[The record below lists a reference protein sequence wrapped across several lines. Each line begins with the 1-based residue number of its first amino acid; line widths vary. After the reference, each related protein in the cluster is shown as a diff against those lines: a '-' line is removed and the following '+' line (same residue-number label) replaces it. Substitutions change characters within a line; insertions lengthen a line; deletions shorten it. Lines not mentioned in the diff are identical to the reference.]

1 MLIPNKHNGY
11 SRDGRRVYFLDMGND
26 QPAAEQKATTELPE
40 WAKPYAKDVLAKGQ
54 ALTDVNQNPYQTYD
68 QNRIAGF
75 SPMQQQAMQNAQG
88 MSVAPQTGE
97 ATAGATMAGLGG
109 LGVAGQANPYG
120 FQQQVGGYMN
130 PYMNQIL
137 APQLAEANR
146 QYDIGAT
153 RQQSAATQA
162 GAFGGSREAI
172 MAAENERNR
181 NTGLNQIYGQ
191 GLNTAFGQA
200 QNQYNQGLQNQLA
213 GFGLMNQSA
222 ANLGQLGQNQYG
234 QEMGINQLQAQYG
247 GQQQA
252 QMQRGLDTAYQDF
265 TNQQNYPYK
274 QLGFMSDM
282 IRGLPLG
289 QQSTTQMYQA
299 PPSGLQT
306 ASALGLGA
314 YGINQLS
321 KADGGSV
328 HDYADGGEI
337 KYYAG
342 NQESVTSEDNVR
354 SISKFLPA
362 KQLPASYQMAAARG
376 DLDAEVALQKQMA
389 ENKRL
394 SENASIDRGL
404 GSAFNS
410 LPPETQDGVVRA
422 AGGGILA
429 FSGKNTSFVAPEDA
443 EEDDERLS
451 EPQDDSSVG
460 YTGTPTQNAMA
471 QAFMASQARLQNIP
485 RYSPLTRAGRTSAQ
499 QRSFDELKEMAGPD
513 PYGAFEKSV
522 AEDKETSARVLEQ
535 NKGFAALQAIPAILQ
550 GGNALRGI
558 GAGAGALGAGFAE
571 AAKSDRAEKRYLNQM
586 QFHLADAKRKENMGL
601 FGEAR
606 KDVQD
611 AENARLNAVKEAR
624 VRTSAEG
631 ANYAKMT
638 TALRQPRGAA
648 GSAPKPPKLPERL
661 YDDNL
666 ANLLATEKPKENE
679 SPAQFNARIK
689 ATAGD
694 MTAKQVRTSDIGA
707 NKIDVEGKKLL
718 NVAAD
723 KAAESARRATNME
736 ASSKNIW
743 GSKNADAQIAEIYK
757 RNYDADIGRRA
768 EAMGASK
775 DLFNQHTTMP
785 AHGLKNPSQANP
797 NAAPAAAPAATGA
810 MTPAAWSEKWATL
823 SPGQTLVGLDGKT
836 YTKTKQ

>member
-1 MLIPNKHNGY
+1 MLIPNKYNGY
-11 SRDGRRVYFLDMGND
+11 SRDGRRLYYMDGGSD
-26 QPAAEQKATTELPE
+26 APAAEQKASTELPE
-40 WAKPYAKDVLAKGQ
+40 WAKPYAKDILAKGQ

-88 MSVAPQTGE
+88 MTVAPQTGE

-109 LGVAGQANPYG
+109 MGVAGQANPYG

-130 PYMNQIL
+130 PYLQMSL

-153 RQQSAATQA
+153 KQQSAATQA

-181 NTGLNQIYGQ
+181 NMGLNSIIGQ
-191 GLNTAFGQA
+191 GYNQAFGQA

-213 GFGLMNQSA
+213 GYGLMNQSA

-234 QEMGINQLQAQYG
+234 QQMGINQLQAQYG

-252 QMQRGLDTAYQDF
+252 QMQKGLDTSYQDF
-265 TNQQNYPYK
+265 LNQQNYPYK

-299 PPSGLQT
+299 PPSAIQT
-306 ASALGLGA
+306 AGALGLGA
-314 YGINQLS
+314 YGINQLNRAGGGS
-321 KADGGSV
+321 VHGYADGGAINYYDDGGSV
-328 HDYADGGEI
+328 
-337 KYYAG
+337 
-342 NQESVTSEDNVR
+342 TSEENVR

-376 DLDAEVALQKQMA
+376 DLDAEIALQKQMA

-429 FSGKNTSFVAPEDA
+429 FKDRGLTTATPDDA
-443 EEDDERLS
+443 EEDERLEADERETS
-451 EPQDDSSVG
+451 IG
-460 YTGTPTQNAMA
+460 YTGTPTQQAMA
-471 QAFMASQARLQNIP
+471 QGLLSSQARLMNSPQ
-485 RYSPLTRAGRTSAQ
+485 YDPLTRKGRLSAQ
-499 QRSFDELKEMAGPD
+499 KRSFEELKEMAGPD
-513 PYGAFEKSV
+513 PYGALEKTL
-522 AEDKETSARVLEQ
+522 AEDKETSAKVLAQ

-550 GGNALRGI
+550 GGNGLRGL
-558 GAGAGALGAGFAE
+558 GAAAGALGTGFAE
-571 AAKSDRAEKRYLNQM
+571 AAKADRAEKRYLGQM

-601 FGEAR
+601 YGEAR

-611 AENARLNAVKEAR
+611 AEVARLGAVKEAR
-624 VRTSAEG
+624 VREAAVGT
-631 ANYAKMT
+631 NYAKGIQAMRAPAGAGGAGKGPKPDDIIVQKELQLST
-638 TALRQPRGAA
+638 MDPNDPKYSSLKKEVDALRAYQGRKAPGLPGAE
-648 GSAPKPPKLPERL
+648 LRV
-661 YDDNL
+661 D
-666 ANLLATEKPKENE
+666 AT
-679 SPAQFNARIK
+679 S
-689 ATAGD
+689 
-694 MTAKQVRTSDIGA
+694 
-707 NKIDVEGKKLL
+707 L
-718 NVAAD
+718 D
-723 KAAESARRATNME
+723 KAQERTKSRILADFKYNEAQRKKDTGGMEARRAEILQEELAKPPTAPS
-736 ASSKNIW
+736 ASPVTPPPAQSGAPKGGGPITP
-743 GSKNADAQIAEIYK
+743 DAFAKQ
-757 RNYDADIGRRA
+757 
-768 EAMGASK
+768 
-775 DLFNQHTTMP
+775 
-785 AHGLKNPSQANP
+785 
-797 NAAPAAAPAATGA
+797 
-810 MTPAAWSEKWATL
+810 WATL
-823 SPGQTLVGLDGKT
+823 KQGQTLVGPDGLT
-836 YTKTKQ
+836 YTKQ